1 MENKFYNIVKRAY
14 NSNELL
20 LLLSADEAYIRGN
33 DWIKPDPRLSM
44 GYDKDPINL
53 FAICYQLEGLFLE
66 TGDAN
71 IKKSVEHSLLSMI
84 KGTDA
89 QQYFAITAFY
99 AIYSEA
105 VSEKRYALKDVA
117 AKLRPAF
124 SKYISENKQQLKN
137 IKIYN
142 CDDEEEG
149 LYSLCKYYSKKI
161 VGLGGKPFVI
171 GG

>member
-14 NSNELL
+14 NNNELL

-44 GYDKDPINL
+44 GYDKDPINI
-53 FAICYQLEGLFLE
+53 FAICDQLEGLFLE
-66 TGDAN
+66 TGDAT

-89 QQYFAITAFY
+89 QQYFAIMVFY
-99 AIYSEA
+99 SIYRKS
-105 VSEKRYALKDVA
+105 VSVKRYALKDLA
-117 AKLRPAF
+117 PKLRPVF
-124 SKYISENKQQLKN
+124 VKYISENEQQLKD

-142 CDDEEEG
+142 CEDEDEG
-149 LYSLCKYYSKKI
+149 LYSLCQYYSKKI
-161 VGLGGKPFVI
+161 ADLGGKPFVI

>member
-1 MENKFYNIVKRAY
+1 MENKFYNIVKHAY

-53 FAICYQLEGLFLE
+53 FAICYQLEGLFLD
-66 TGDAN
+66 TGDAK
-71 IKKSVEHSLLSMI
+71 IKASVESALLSMI
-84 KGTDA
+84 KGTGA

-99 AIYSEA
+99 AIYREA

-117 AKLRPAF
+117 AKLKPIF
-124 SKYISENKQQLKN
+124 SKYISENEQQLKN
-137 IKIYN
+137 IKVYN
-142 CDDEEEG
+142 CEDEDEG
-149 LYSLCKYYSKKI
+149 LYTLCKYYSKKI
-161 VGLGGKPFVI
+161 VGLGGQPFVT

>member
-1 MENKFYNIVKRAY
+1 MESKFYEIVKRAY
-14 NSNELL
+14 NNNELL
-20 LLLSADEAYIRGN
+20 LLLSADEAYTRGN

-44 GYDKDPINL
+44 GYDKDPINI
-53 FAICYQLEGLFLE
+53 FTICDQFESLFLH
-66 TGDAN
+66 TKDAN
-71 IKKSVEHSLLSMI
+71 IKKSVEHALLSMI

-89 QQYFAITAFY
+89 QQYFAIAVFY
-99 AIYSEA
+99 SIYRKS
-105 VSEKRYALKDVA
+105 VLVKRYALKDLA
-117 AKLRPAF
+117 AKLKPVF
-124 SKYISENKQQLKN
+124 SKYISENTQQLKD

-161 VGLGGKPFVI
+161 VGLGGQPFVI